1 MGADPSLVLNYWGFL
16 PPTLTFTRSVATDAS
31 GSTSRLRAA
40 SLSAAPAGDHKKYPQ
55 LRGAYQGWGKSFP
68 PAGRGAVPHMAM
80 CHFQTDLLPGE
91 IRACHFLRG
100 GVREFLCGVSR
111 SENNF

>member
-55 LRGAYQGWGKSFP
+55 LRGG
-68 PAGRGAVPHMAM
+68 H
-80 CHFQTDLLPGE
+80 
-91 IRACHFLRG
+91 IRAGGNHFPRRG
-100 GVREFLCGVSR
+100 VGQCPTWQCAIFKLTCCRGR
-111 SENNF
+111 SGLAISCEAA

>member
-40 SLSAAPAGDHKKYPQ
+40 SLSAAPAGDHREVSSTEGGISG
-55 LRGAYQGWGKSFP
+55 L
-68 PAGRGAVPHMAM
+68 
-80 CHFQTDLLPGE
+80 GE
-91 IRACHFLRG
+91 IISPG
-100 GVREFLCGVSR
+100 GAWGSTPHGNVPFS
-111 SENNF
+111 N

>member
-40 SLSAAPAGDHKKYPQ
+40 SLSAAPAGDHQKYPQ
-55 LRGAYQGWGKSFP
+55 LRGGISG
-68 PAGRGAVPHMAM
+68 
-80 CHFQTDLLPGE
+80 LGE
-91 IRACHFLRG
+91 IISPG
-100 GVREFLCGVSR
+100 GAWGSAPHGNVPFS
-111 SENNF
+111 N

>member
-55 LRGAYQGWGKSFP
+55 LRGGISGLGEIISPGGAWGT
-68 PAGRGAVPHMAM
+68 PHMAM